1 MNEWMD
7 IFNPGPTNSYGVQLI
22 QLKIMLP
29 RVVQQESFSMSPHPF
44 TKTKEK
50 KKGKRKHSVQIKLP
64 PNECV
69 KRILWAS
76 FPYSKF

>member
-50 KKGKRKHSVQIKLP
+50 RKKRKKKTLHANQIATQ
-64 PNECV
+64 CV